1 MRTGIILPPSSKSRL
16 SRSLPRAYGDYL
28 WIRTIGN
35 GEGAAEATPSFRTWL
50 PECVKDRRDQHEDK
64 PDRHDKSHR
73 KRNFLPHNAMI
84 STEIGEFLK
93 ALIAEPPS
101 WKAKSPSAATVGL
114 FALLALP
121 LGSVI
126 AGIPANSVLPV
137 PLLVWRIGEGIRI
150 AFRRGR
156 HHTETHPDP

>member
-1 MRTGIILPPSSKSRL
+1 MKGRQKPPLRSEPGYPSALKTVEISTRTSPIGTTSR
-16 SRSLPRAYGDYL
+16 
-28 WIRTIGN
+28 N
-35 GEGAAEATPSFRTWL
+35 
-50 PECVKDRRDQHEDK
+50 
-64 PDRHDKSHR
+64 R

-93 ALIAEPPS
+93 AFIAEPPS

-121 LGSVI
+121 HGSVI

-156 HHTETHPDP
+156 HHTETHPDPQPTIRQTVMRGRL